1 MMHTPISFYRPED
14 NVSVREY
21 VTKCV
26 LSGNTCLRLA
36 ALDLGLCEMRT
47 IEAENLGC
55 VLGTERGKGSLFVS
69 NSYPDQRGG
78 RGKWEGGRLRTV
90 TGGGGRVGQ
99 LWGT

>member
-1 MMHTPISFYRPED
+1 MFQSD
-14 NVSVREY
+14 N
-21 VTKCV
+21 TLNPAQKCE
-26 LSGNTCLRLA
+26 LSGNTCLRLE
-36 ALDLGLCEMRT
+36 ALDLGLREMRT
-47 IEAENLGC
+47 IEAENLVSGSGG

-78 RGKWEGGRLRTV
+78 RGKWEWERLRTV